1 MTTLRQRKCPLAFQ
15 GPKLRT
21 PLMAAIK
28 AGDVEEARRLLS
40 NGADVNTEGG
50 QVALVDDAPDFK
62 VPSCPLLW
70 AVLQRNAA
78 MVKILLEAGA
88 DPKLPRDSGFLPL
101 HGPAALLVHAIE
113 NGDEEILRYLLEAG
127 TDISGVLGGDFYTH
141 GSFIKAA
148 STNPHLLDVLVQYG
162 ADVNRLDP
170 SGDTDLHKALRDLR
184 PFCVVEI
191 LLVVGADVNLPNPQT
206 GITPLMLAIKVKS
219 TPSVVELLLKKGANL
234 YIRDCKGRNAL
245 HWAAKSKT
253 DNLWALCRLIQEN
266 MDLECTRYYHFR
278 QLTAFQYLCE
288 VCRKYFIVTYYDW
301 TRPYYCLRA
310 MNILLKVGA
319 KVPKQLPTFAG
330 SSDLI
335 EELYWF
341 REQAELVYKEPRQP
355 NIARGLRMEKKHIEE
370 VRNIMETLMWKTSNV
385 DALRHLCRLK
395 IRAILILNFRE
406 RLRMLC
412 LPTVLN
418 NYILMRDLPLLE
430 IGE

>member
-1 MTTLRQRKCPLAFQ
+1 MSLPFQ

-28 AGDVEEARRLLS
+28 TGDVEEARRLLS
-40 NGADVNTEGG
+40 AGADVNTEGERM
-50 QVALVDDAPDFK
+50 ALMDDAPNFK

-70 AVLQRNAA
+70 SVLQRNAA
-78 MVKILLEAGA
+78 MVKVLLEAGA
-88 DPKLPRDSGFLPL
+88 DPKLPCDSGFVSL

-113 NGDEEILRYLLEAG
+113 NGDEDILRYLLQAG
-127 TDISGVLGGDFYTH
+127 TGIVGSLSGDFHTH

-148 STNPHLLDVLVQYG
+148 STYPHLLNILVQYG

-170 SGDTDLHKALRDLR
+170 SGDTDLHKAIRDLVR
-184 PFCVVEI
+184 QDSFGVAKK
-191 LLVVGADVNLPNPQT
+191 LLTVGADVNRPNPHT
-206 GITPLMLAIKVKS
+206 GITPLMVAIKVKS
-219 TPSVVELLLKKGANL
+219 PQPVVELLLMNGANP
-234 YIRDCKGRNAL
+234 YGRDGKRRNAL
-245 HWAAKSKT
+245 HWAAKSST
-253 DNLWALCRLIQEN
+253 ENLWALGRLIQEN
-266 MDLECTRYYHFR
+266 MDLECTRYHHLR

-288 VCRKYFIVTYYDW
+288 VCRKYFIAYYNW

-319 KVPKQLPTFAG
+319 KVPNQFPTFAG
-330 SSDLI
+330 STDLI
-335 EELYWF
+335 EELHWF
-341 REQAELVYKEPRQP
+341 REQAELLFKEPYRP
-355 NIARGLRMEKKHIEE
+355 NIARGLGMQEKHIVEI
-370 VRNIMETLMWKTSNV
+370 RNILETLIWNTSNV

-395 IRAILILNFRE
+395 IRTILKLNFRE

-412 LPTVLN
+412 LPTVLH